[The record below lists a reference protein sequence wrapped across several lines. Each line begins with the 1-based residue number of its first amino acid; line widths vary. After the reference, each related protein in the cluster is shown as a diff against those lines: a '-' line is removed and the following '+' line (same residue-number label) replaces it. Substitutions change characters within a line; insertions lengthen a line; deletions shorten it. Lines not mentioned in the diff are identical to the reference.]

1 MKLKHSQF
9 IKECFYVIIAA
20 MEKIITISDTHA
32 AVNRLKKEFELP
44 EKTAEGLVYLV
55 QEAQMPVIDNLATK
69 EDFTEVKGDLTEV
82 KDDLAKLKVRIEKV
96 EERLTKVEE
105 RLEKVEERLDKVE
118 ERLEK
123 VEERLDKVEERLEK
137 VEERLDKVESSILEL
152 TTAVRELNLSQ
163 KWILSALGANFAL
176 LLVILGNLFGIY

>member
-1 MKLKHSQF
+1 MQ
-9 IKECFYVIIAA
+9 
-20 MEKIITISDTHA
+20 KIITIPDTHA

-55 QEAQMPVIDNLATK
+55 QETQMPVIDNLATK
-69 EDFTEVKGDLTEV
+69 ED
-82 KDDLAKLKVRIEKV
+82 
-96 EERLTKVEE
+96 LTKVEG

-123 VEERLDKVEERLEK
+123 VEERLDK